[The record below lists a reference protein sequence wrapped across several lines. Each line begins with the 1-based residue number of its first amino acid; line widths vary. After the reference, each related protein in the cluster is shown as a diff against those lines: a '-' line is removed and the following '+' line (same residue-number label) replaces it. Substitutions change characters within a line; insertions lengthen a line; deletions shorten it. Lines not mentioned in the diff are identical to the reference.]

1 MVRRF
6 CVVLMV
12 VVLFPMILMSQP
24 TVQLTE
30 EELQKLIEISI
41 LYEEATAELKSE
53 LSELRTEVTGLKE
66 ESENWNEQID
76 SLEDS
81 WKNYKN
87 EVRQEVHKIIDDL
100 EDKIQ
105 QQAFWRWVERTGFVV
120 AILVTLLLK

>member
-12 VVLFPMILMSQP
+12 VVLFPMILIAQP

-30 EELQKLIEISI
+30 EELLQLMETLN

-53 LSELRTEVTGLKE
+53 FSELRTEVTGLKE

-81 WKNYKN
+81 WKNYKE

-100 EDKIQ
+100 EDEIQ
-105 QQAFWRWVERTGFVV
+105 QQVFWRWVERTGFVV
-120 AILVTLLLK
+120 VIIVILVWK